1 MPRLKNTSK
10 IDNIGNPSRFL
21 ILNIIALILVGI
33 LMVYESSII
42 YAITNF
48 GNKYHFLFLQ
58 VGWMVVGLVG
68 MFIMMRFNSDLLRR
82 MSLYVWIFS
91 IISLILV
98 LIPTP
103 FAPEVY
109 GARRWLV
116 LNPDGIFPSLPI
128 IGRLN
133 FQPGEFA
140 KVASILFFSS
150 LVTSERYI
158 RDEPFKKF
166 LKYFALCIFNVGL
179 IALEP
184 NFSTSFVL
192 FLIITSIYIF
202 SDSTV
207 KYIFF
212 AAPFGLVTIGA
223 FLLSSEYRRLR
234 IMTLFSPEQSDK
246 LSTGYHINQIMIAL
260 GSGGLFG
267 LGLGRSRQKFD
278 YLPEVTA
285 DSIFAII
292 GEEMGFI
299 GAIFVMFLLFWLVW
313 QCFGIAA
320 KSENRYLG
328 TIASG
333 VATWLMVQTFINLGA
348 MVRILPITGIPLP
361 LLSYGGSSAIFI
373 LLGLGLVLNGSRYI
387 KIDTK

>member
-10 IDNIGNPSRFL
+10 INSLSSPSR
-21 ILNIIALILVGI
+21 ILVINIIALVLIGI

-48 GNKYHFLFLQ
+48 GNKYHFLLLQ
-58 VGWMVVGLVG
+58 AGWMIIGITG
-68 MFIMMRFNSDLLRR
+68 MFIISKIDGEILRR
-82 MSLYVWIFS
+82 FSLYIWIFS
-91 IISLILV
+91 IVSLILV

-116 LNPDGIFPSLPI
+116 LNPEGLLPAI
-128 IGRLN
+128 PILGRVN

-150 LVTSERYI
+150 LVTSERYLK
-158 RDEPFKKF
+158 DEPFKKF
-166 LKYFALCIFNVGL
+166 LKYFALCVFNVGL

-192 FLIITSIYIF
+192 AIIITAIYVF
-202 SDSTV
+202 SDSSL
-207 KYIFF
+207 KYLFYT
-212 AAPFGLVTIGA
+212 APLGILAIGT
-223 FLLSSEYRRLR
+223 FLFSSEYRRLR

-299 GAIFVMFLLFWLVW
+299 GAIFVVSLLVFLIW
-313 QCFGIAA
+313 QCFSIAT

-328 TIASG
+328 MVSAG
-333 VATWLMVQTFINLGA
+333 VAIWLMVQTFINLGA
-348 MVRILPITGIPLP
+348 MVRLLPITGIPLP

-373 LLGLGLVLNGSRYI
+373 LLGLGLVLNASRYI

>member
-10 IDNIGNPSRFL
+10 INSLGSPSR
-21 ILNIIALILVGI
+21 ILVINIIALVLIGI

-48 GNKYHFLFLQ
+48 GNKYHFLLLQ
-58 VGWMVVGLVG
+58 AGWMIIGITG
-68 MFIMMRFNSDLLRR
+68 MFIMSKIDAEILRR
-82 MSLYVWIFS
+82 FSLYIWIFS
-91 IISLILV
+91 IVSLILV
-98 LIPTP
+98 LLPTP
-103 FAPEVY
+103 FAPEIY

-116 LNPDGIFPSLPI
+116 LNPEGVLPAVPI
-128 IGRLN
+128 LGRVN

-150 LVTSERYI
+150 LVTSERYLK
-158 RDEPFKKF
+158 DEPFKKF
-166 LKYFALCIFNVGL
+166 LKYFALCVFNVGL

-192 FLIITSIYIF
+192 ALIITAIYVF
-202 SDSTV
+202 SDSSL
-207 KYIFF
+207 KYLFYT
-212 AAPFGLVTIGA
+212 APLGLLAIGT
-223 FLLSSEYRRLR
+223 FLFSSEYRRLR

-278 YLPEVTA
+278 YLPEVTT

-299 GAIFVMFLLFWLVW
+299 GAVFVVSLLVFLIW
-313 QCFGIAA
+313 QCFSIAT
-320 KSENRYLG
+320 KSENRYLEMV
-328 TIASG
+328 SVG
-333 VATWLMVQTFINLGA
+333 VAIWLMVQTFINLGA
-348 MVRILPITGIPLP
+348 MVRLLPITGIPLP

-373 LLGLGLVLNGSRYI
+373 LLGLGFVLNASRYI